1 MALQQAEIVF
11 QDFLNTR
18 ALKLTEQRKLVLNVF
33 LNSRLHLTIEEVYN
47 KSKKRN
53 PNIGLTTVWR
63 TIKLLRECGLVSG
76 FKHTDGIFRYELG
89 HEYHEHLIC
98 VKCGRVIEVMNPN
111 PEVLRNKILP
121 INNFKVL
128 HWRLELY
135 GICHKCS

>member
-18 ALKLTEQRKLVLNVF
+18 ELKLTEQRKLVLDVF

-76 FKHTDGIFRYELG
+76 FKHTDGTFRYKLG

-98 VKCGRVIEVMNPN
+98 VKCGRVIEVMDPN
-111 PEVLRNKILP
+111 PEVLRNNVFS

-135 GICHKCS
+135 GICHNCS